1 MDVEI
6 AVSGTE
12 DARGELESLLQ
23 WLNQEDEFRGLV
35 DFKPTAIKPGELGA
49 LEEILLAAIAA
60 GGIDALGATVGVWL
74 QTRRSDLK
82 VTFHADGTFKE
93 IDVSGP
99 VAKTVAKHLFE
110 GGGTKQIE
118 KGE

>member
-6 AVSGTE
+6 TISGTE

-23 WLNQEDEFRGLV
+23 WLNQEPDFRGLV
-35 DFKPTAIKPGELGA
+35 EFKPTEVRPGELGS

-60 GGIDALGATVGVWL
+60 GGLDALGATVGVWL
-74 QTRRSDLK
+74 QTRRSDLQ
-82 VTFHADGTFKE
+82 VTFRADGSFKE
-93 IDVSGP
+93 IRASGP
-99 VAKTVAKHLFE
+99 VAKTVARHLFE
-110 GGGTKQIE
+110 GEGPERIG